1 MTTDH
6 PLRDFLTSR
15 RAALE
20 PEAVGLPPARA
31 GRRVRGLRRE
41 EVAILA
47 GVSVDYYVKLEQ
59 GRAGNVSEQVIRAV
73 ERALRL
79 DHLERL
85 HLRALLDPD
94 SIHVRRIPPITLRA
108 RPALISMIEALDPV
122 PAVIHGPHLEVLG
135 INRAGVLLLDD
146 FDAMPS
152 DERNMARWMFLS
164 DRAREVYRNW
174 DVIAPQMVAI
184 LRNAAAAGSNEYLS
198 ALVDHLTAASE
209 EFARYWADYELFEH
223 THGVKLFFNEA
234 VGDLRLNYEALP
246 LPADHGQTV
255 IVYTADRGSPSAERL
270 RLMSE
275 RAEAGSGERA
285 EAGQVRGPRTTAEPA
300 AAGLAGPTTEAAGRT
315 TAERAPAEDPAT
327 VRG

>member
-59 GRAGNVSEQVIRAV
+59 GRAGNVSEQVVQAV

-94 SIHVRRIPPITLRA
+94 SIHTRRIPPITMRA

-164 DRAREVYRNW
+164 ERARVVYRNW

-184 LRNAAAAGSNEYLS
+184 LRNAAAAGSNDYLS
-198 ALVDHLTAASE
+198 ALVDHLTTASD
-209 EFARYWADYELFEH
+209 EFARYWADYQLFEH

-234 VGDLRLNYEALP
+234 VGELRLNYEALP

-255 IVYTADRGSPSAERL
+255 IVYTADRGSPSAEKL
-270 RLMSE
+270 RLMSA
-275 RAEAGSGERA
+275 RQA
-285 EAGQVRGPRTTAEPA
+285 V
-300 AAGLAGPTTEAAGRT
+300 
-315 TAERAPAEDPAT
+315 AERAPAEGPVPST
-327 VRG
+327 R

>member
-1 MTTDH
+1 MTATLPDVLHPPVPAAPADTGSVTTDH

-135 INRAGVLLLDD
+135 INRAGALLLDD

-164 DRAREVYRNW
+164 ERAREVYRNW
-174 DVIAPQMVAI
+174 DEIAPQMVAI

-198 ALVDHLTAASE
+198 ALVEHLTGASE

-223 THGVKLFFNEA
+223 THGVKLFLNEA
-234 VGDLRLNYEALP
+234 VGELRLNYEALP
-246 LPADHGQTV
+246 LPADNGQTV

-275 RAEAGSGERA
+275 RAGAA
-285 EAGQVRGPRTTAEPA
+285 DPA
-300 AAGLAGPTTEAAGRT
+300 AL
-315 TAERAPAEDPAT
+315 
-327 VRG
+327 RG

>member
-1 MTTDH
+1 
-6 PLRDFLTSR
+6 
-15 RAALE
+15 
-20 PEAVGLPPARA
+20 
-31 GRRVRGLRRE
+31 
-41 EVAILA
+41 
-47 GVSVDYYVKLEQ
+47 
-59 GRAGNVSEQVIRAV
+59 
-73 ERALRL
+73 
-79 DHLERL
+79 
-85 HLRALLDPD
+85 
-94 SIHVRRIPPITLRA
+94 
-108 RPALISMIEALDPV
+108 MIEALDPV

-164 DRAREVYRNW
+164 ERAREVYRNW

-209 EFARYWADYELFEH
+209 EFARFWADYELFEH
-223 THGVKLFFNEA
+223 THGVKLFFNET
-234 VGDLRLNYEALP
+234 VGELRLNYEALP
-246 LPADHGQTV
+246 LPADNGQTV

-275 RAEAGSGERA
+275 RAA
-285 EAGQVRGPRTTAEPA
+285 
-300 AAGLAGPTTEAAGRT
+300 
-315 TAERAPAEDPAT
+315 AEDPAA